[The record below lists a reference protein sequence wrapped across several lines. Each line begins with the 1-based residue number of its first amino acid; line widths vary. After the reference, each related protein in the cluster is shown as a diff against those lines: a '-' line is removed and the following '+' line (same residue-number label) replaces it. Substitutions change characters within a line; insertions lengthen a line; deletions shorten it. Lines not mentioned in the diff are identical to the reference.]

1 LSNEGFIC
9 GILCYFVVNLP
20 PLLDD
25 YNYGGGDVLYLFVH
39 EIGIGHFMAGGIR
52 ELLTYPQDKGKL
64 L

>member
-1 LSNEGFIC
+1 
-9 GILCYFVVNLP
+9 VNLP